1 MKNYSSKQFNFAKA
15 CCSKLVETLFYAD
28 GLVMKITGILG
39 SDLIKGAFDQKFV
52 LERMKELTRARAAI
66 LSCVKGLNQDRSKVA
81 DLNKLVTELQSN
93 VNQVQA

>member
-1 MKNYSSKQFNFAKA
+1 
-15 CCSKLVETLFYAD
+15 
-28 GLVMKITGILG
+28 MKITGILG